1 MEIHIELLGRC
12 VAIWVLVHVKGDHVQ
27 MLSVMNVNS
36 MPNTGRKRI
45 FGNACSLL
53 QYESIFKGTVH
64 PKMMFL
70 SLFTPLNPCD
80 FLSSVEQKY
89 EPLSVFYISLYEIPS
104 YRFAMTRWWVN
115 NDRIFHFKELT
126 CVFCT
131 GVVNVLFLTIHLIFR
146 CHKMCLQMVRV
157 ELYCLLANDYVKTYS
172 Y

>member
-1 MEIHIELLGRC
+1 MGLVSFSLGNEKHSLESFETIQMEIHIELLGRC

-27 MLSVMNVNS
+27 MRSVMNVNS

-64 PKMMFL
+64 TKIMFL

-89 EPLSVFYISLYEIPS
+89 EPLSVFYISFYEIPS
-104 YRFAMTRWWVN
+104 YRFAMTRGWVN

-126 CVFCT
+126 LCVLYRRCQCF
-131 GVVNVLFLTIHLIFR
+131 LFVDSFLNFP
-146 CHKMCLQMVRV
+146 VP
-157 ELYCLLANDYVKTYS
+157 
-172 Y
+172 